1 MTFHSLSLIF
11 LFDLLTFHRL
21 KLFPAILLLVLDAKK
36 KKKDEKTLYGQN
48 LFIYTLSVFW
58 MQISI
63 HLLKRPK
70 SGIP

>member
-21 KLFPAILLLVLDAKK
+21 KLFPAILLLVLDAK